1 MLMVAVVPDAILARI
16 LLFST
21 TPTQS
26 VFLLA
31 CRKLA
36 AIAKPALYRSIRVCR
51 DKAPALFLVL
61 ATNPELG
68 RLVRLL
74 ELRGNPDLP
83 PLMGSSFEAAFTNL
97 QNLKALQLESSVD
110 VRGLMRSFRGRLH
123 EFIYWPQ
130 VDDPV
135 MDFLL
140 LQPHIRSIYFHELNL
155 LSCDR
160 EFLPRLEFVRARPC
174 DVALLVASRPVRGVR
189 IVYGTHDYEERPV
202 VPLTFIALSTA
213 RVIHLELQVSQ
224 LLAVQYPGDLTTLL
238 PDVREMVILQDRT
251 WGSRGHPV
259 TNFSDIIVPLVGCIS
274 SLLTLEKLAYISTYG
289 LAEALVIQDIMY
301 KCCTA
306 PRLDVLQIFMRRGL
320 VKWSR
325 VRESAEYIYSDQK
338 FVDSFV

>member
-1 MLMVAVVPDAILARI
+1 MLAVVPDSILTEI
-16 LLFST
+16 LLFSN
-21 TPTQS
+21 TPTQAG
-26 VFLLA
+26 FLRA
-31 CRKLA
+31 CRRSA

-51 DKAPALFLVL
+51 DKTPALFWTL

-83 PLMGSSFEAAFTNL
+83 PLTGSIFEAAFTNL
-97 QNLKALQLESSVD
+97 QNLRALQLESGVD
-110 VRGLMRSFRGRLH
+110 FRGLMRSFRGRLH
-123 EFIYWPQ
+123 DFVYWPQ
-130 VDDPV
+130 VDDFV
-135 MDFLL
+135 LQFLL
-140 LQPHIRSIYFHELNL
+140 QQPYIRSVYFHDLNL
-155 LSCDR
+155 ISCDR
-160 EFLPRLEFVRARPC
+160 ELLPGLDFVRAKPC
-174 DVALLVASRPVRGVR
+174 DAALLVASRPVRGVR

-202 VPLTFIALSTA
+202 VPLNFIALSTA

-301 KCCTA
+301 KRCTA
-306 PRLDVLQIFMRRGL
+306 PRLNVLQIFMRRGL